1 MGVSLQFLENMFHLS
16 LKPVVSLSQGS
27 EDHQG
32 TPGVLPGSLHL
43 RYKGCLIADVM
54 LGLSH
59 AIHCFAPDI
68 PERGLICHVTSPRIQ
83 RPRPP
88 GRSLQ
93 TKLARHLGWRTP

>member
-1 MGVSLQFLENMFHLS
+1 MGVSLQFLENMFHLL

-43 RYKGCLIADVM
+43 RYMGCLIADVM

-59 AIHCFAPDI
+59 AIHCFGQAIRAWAD
-68 PERGLICHVTSPRIQ
+68 LSCHVTSY
-83 RPRPP
+83 
-88 GRSLQ
+88 S
-93 TKLARHLGWRTP
+93 KATPSGSFSANHVSAAS